1 MLLPCAAVLAG
12 PVYKW
17 VDEKGVVHYSDQ
29 PHPNAEKVEL
39 SSAQTYSG
47 REAGDSVRQS
57 TPSAGAPS
65 QLGPAYQVCEI
76 SSPANDE
83 VLMNVTSMSG
93 AVRLQPQLTPGHK
106 ISVVLNGQPATAA
119 ASNGMF
125 SISPVA
131 RGTHTLAISVQD
143 ASGKELCH
151 STAITFHVRQ
161 PSKLAP
167 NPANRPRF

>member
-1 MLLPCAAVLAG
+1 MLLPCAAALAG

-29 PHPNAEKVEL
+29 PHPKGEKVEV
-39 SSAQTYSG
+39 SDAQTYSG
-47 REAGDSVRQS
+47 REASDGVRQN
-57 TPSAGAPS
+57 TASAGVPPQQGS
-65 QLGPAYQVCEI
+65 AYQVCEI

-106 ISVVLNGQPATAA
+106 ISVVLDGQPATAA
-119 ASNGMF
+119 TSNGMF
-125 SISPVA
+125 SISPIA
-131 RGTHTLAISVQD
+131 RGMHTVSISVQD
-143 ASGKELCH
+143 ASGKELCR
-151 STAITFHVRQ
+151 SAAITFHVRQ
-161 PSKLAP
+161 PSRQAP